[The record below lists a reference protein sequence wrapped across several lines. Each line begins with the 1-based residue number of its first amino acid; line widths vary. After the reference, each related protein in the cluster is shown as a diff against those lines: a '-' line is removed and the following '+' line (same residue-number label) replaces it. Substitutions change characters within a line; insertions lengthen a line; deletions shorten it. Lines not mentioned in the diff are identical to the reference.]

1 MENEDLNKT
10 LLSVY
15 RYLPRVANAID
26 KLVKS
31 RAYNSASSCMTNISF
46 NSSECVAN
54 SILNLSERKIT
65 LINVKII
72 IEKGLK
78 SMKPSLARVL
88 IWKYID
94 GLKSSE
100 IAEKL
105 NICIRSYF
113 RKIKLALSSFEK
125 ALFRLGY
132 FEDRILKLIG
142 SEKWIMEVYNSFGG
156 KIHFETENIMD
167 NLEFRNK
174 IKNTI
179 LVDFKKQARA
189 C

>member
-1 MENEDLNKT
+1 MENENLSKT

-26 KLVKS
+26 KLVCS
-31 RAYNSASSCMTNISF
+31 RAYNSATMCMTNVSF

-54 SILNLSERKIT
+54 SILNLSERKVA
-65 LINVKII
+65 LINVKIL

-78 SMKPSLARVL
+78 GMKSAFAKLL

-94 GLKSSE
+94 GLKSYE

-105 NICIRSYF
+105 NICVRSYF
-113 RKIKLALSSFEK
+113 RKLNLALSSFEK
-125 ALFRLGY
+125 SLFRLGY
-132 FEDRILKLIG
+132 DEDRIFKMIAR
-142 SEKWIMEVYNSFGG
+142 ENWIKEVYHSFGG
-156 KIHFETENIMD
+156 KIFAETENIMD
-167 NLEFRNK
+167 NIEFRNK
-174 IKNTI
+174 IRNSI
-179 LVDFKKQARA
+179 LIDFKKQARA